1 MEFLGAPET
10 AYVRELEILFHVAA
24 IARLHEP
31 GHPFHLVPI
40 FGGTQ
45 GGGKTGYLKA
55 LAFDSKFYGELSGDF
70 HNLQKMVETTNGK
83 WITEM
88 PELKG
93 VHRSMIQD
101 IKQYFTS
108 EFDTVRL
115 SFRRNAEQH
124 YRRNVTAGT
133 TNEDEYL
140 RDEENRRFC
149 PVPVSISRDKVLD
162 FDTFVPLVPQIWAEA
177 EQVYLEMRRKQPKGH
192 LPLDFKSAAASK
204 EARDRQAAARETLIH
219 EPVAEVLQ
227 EWLDQPFSPE
237 AVAAGDA
244 LVDEF
249 EGDDGDQVF
258 VRNYVTTTMLRQA
271 LGANPI
277 IRDLKMAPD
286 KVINAAL
293 RTLDGW
299 ENLGNVRRLNRRA
312 RWWCRIDNDE
322 EFLPLETIRPQAMP
336 EEPDVDDLLG

>member
-1 MEFLGAPET
+1 
-10 AYVRELEILFHVAA
+10 
-24 IARLHEP
+24 
-31 GHPFHLVPI
+31 
-40 FGGTQ
+40 
-45 GGGKTGYLKA
+45 
-55 LAFDSKFYGELSGDF
+55 
-70 HNLQKMVETTNGK
+70 MVESTRWG

-88 PELKG
+88 LELKG
-93 VHRSMIQD
+93 MHRSMLQD

-115 SFRRNAEQH
+115 AYRRNEEH
-124 YRRNVTAGT
+124 FYRRNVTIGT

-140 RDEENRRFC
+140 REGENRRFC
-149 PVPVSISRDKVLD
+149 PVPVGVNLDDVLD
-162 FDTFVPLVPQIWAEA
+162 FDTFLPLVPQIWAEA
-177 EQVYLEMRRKQPKGH
+177 EQIFLEMRRKQPKGH
-192 LPLDFKSAAASK
+192 LPLNFQSPEAKA
-204 EARDRQAAARETLIH
+204 EARERQTLARETLIH

-227 EWLDQPFSPE
+227 EWLDQPYSPE

-322 EFLPLETIRPQAMP
+322 EFLPLETIRPQAVP